1 MRPRNALPAVL
12 LTGLITAAAAQATPT
27 KHFLLDTP
35 QTLSGAL
42 AHGVAVSPD
51 GTLSPLPPLA
61 SVASFDEP
69 LGLALA
75 VTADGTAYVGTG
87 HPARIWRVKDG
98 TKSLA
103 GEVGADQITALLVD
117 PSGNLWAATAQ
128 PAQLLEL
135 SAGAS
140 APRVVSTL
148 PEGNIW
154 DLAWYRGGLVA
165 AAGNPGRLL
174 RLGTSGLELAAAV
187 PDAHAR
193 CLAVSGD
200 TLIIGTSGRGLVLRW
215 TGAGPV
221 GAVYDSD
228 FTEIAALTVAPDGA
242 IFAAALT
249 GDPTLGAKP
258 SPKADAEVTV
268 TVSTSGE
275 TTPKTDKG
283 SATSEILRITPA
295 GAATT
300 VYRFTKQLAGALAW
314 SDGHL
319 VVGTGVEGELWQIT
333 EGAAAQLDTVDASQ
347 VVRLAGGGTWL
358 LTQGPVRLMHRTGEP
373 RGTFTSPALDAGQP
387 AHWGAVHVRAVPA
400 AGGGCTIRF
409 RSGLTEEP
417 DATWSDWTAAQS
429 CSAERVTAP
438 ASRFLQWQVELAPG
452 KDGLPTVESVAVAYR
467 QVNLPPE
474 VADLTVHPPAEIFL
488 QGPPPSDRI
497 VEVEHPDA
505 NGIFTVLDENG
516 SGGQS
521 RLGKRYYRVG
531 YRSVSWKADDPN
543 DDPLEFTVEIQPEGA
558 SSWWEIRTHLTL
570 VVLGLDTEALA
581 DGLYRFRL
589 TASDAPGNPADPAL
603 TRRVSSWF
611 TVDNTPPRVT
621 VVRDGTDWLVTVEDA
636 LSPVF
641 KVEWNRDAKRWHP
654 LLPEDGMFDTRRE
667 TFRIPV
673 EKGGH
678 VLAVRALDDH
688 YNGATAAVKEQP

>member
-1 MRPRNALPAVL
+1 MRPRTALLAAL
-12 LTGLITAAAAQATPT
+12 LTATAAGATPT
-27 KHFLLDTP
+27 RHFRLDTP
-35 QTLSGAL
+35 QTLAGAT

-51 GTLSPLPPLA
+51 GELRALPPLA
-61 SVASFDEP
+61 PAASFDEP

-87 HPARIWRVKDG
+87 HPARIWRVKAG
-98 TKSLA
+98 TKSLLA
-103 GEVGADQITALLVD
+103 EVASDQITALLVD

-135 SAGAS
+135 AAGTAS
-140 APRVVSTL
+140 PRVVSTL

-174 RLGTSGLELAAAV
+174 RLGASGLDLAAEV

-200 TLIIGTSGRGLVLRW
+200 TLLIGTSGKGLVLRW
-215 TGAGPV
+215 TGSGPV

-228 FTEIAALTVAPDGA
+228 FTEIAALAVAPDGG

-258 SPKADAEVTV
+258 SAKGDAEVTV
-268 TVSTSGE
+268 TVSTGGDA
-275 TTPKTDKG
+275 TPKTDNG
-283 SATSEILRITPA
+283 TAASEILRIDPA

-300 VYRFTKQLAGALAW
+300 WHRFTKQLAGALAW
-314 SDGHL
+314 GDGHL
-319 VVGTGVEGELWQIT
+319 VVGTGVEGQLWQVT
-333 EGAAAQLDTVDASQ
+333 EGAAAELDTVDAAQ
-347 VVRLAGGGTWL
+347 VVRLADGGVWV
-358 LTQGPVRLMHRTGEP
+358 LTQGPVRLLHRTGRP
-373 RGTFTSPALDAGQP
+373 HGTFTSPALDAGQP
-387 AHWGAVHVRAVPA
+387 AHWGAVHVRSVPSG
-400 AGGGCTIRF
+400 GGGCTIRF
-409 RSGLTEEP
+409 RAGLTEEP
-417 DATWSDWTAAQS
+417 DATWSDWTAPQP
-429 CSAERVTAP
+429 CSADRVPAP
-438 ASRFLQWQVELAPG
+438 ASRYLQWQLDLSSGEGGGA
-452 KDGLPTVESVAVAYR
+452 TVERVAVAYR

-474 VADLTVHPPAEIFL
+474 VTTLTVHPAAEIFL

-497 VEVEHPDA
+497 VEMEHPDV
-505 NGIFTVLDENG
+505 NGIFTTLDG
-516 SGGQS
+516 TDATDQS

-531 YRSVSWKADDPN
+531 YRSISWKADDPN
-543 DDPLEFTVEIQPEGA
+543 DDPLEFTVEIQPEGSA
-558 SSWWEIRTHLTL
+558 TWWAVRTHLAS

-589 TASDAPGNPADPAL
+589 TASDAPGNPADPGT

-611 TVDNTPPRVT
+611 TVDNTPPRVA
-621 VVRDGTDWLVTVEDA
+621 VSRDGEHWLVTVEDA
-636 LSPVF
+636 LSPIL
-641 KVEWNRDAKRWHP
+641 KVEWNRDAERWHP

-673 EKGGH
+673 EKGTH
-678 VLAVRALDDH
+678 VLAIRAADDH